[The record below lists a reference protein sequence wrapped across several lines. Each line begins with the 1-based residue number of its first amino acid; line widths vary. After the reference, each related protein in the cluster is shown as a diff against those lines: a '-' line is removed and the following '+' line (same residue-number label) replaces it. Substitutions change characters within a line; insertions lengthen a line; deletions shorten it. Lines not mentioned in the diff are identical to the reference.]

1 MPKISYASVPL
12 MDTVLYHSY
21 TKRGSEPFNK
31 TEYIMYQQQEARRS
45 GVLSKK
51 TRSMSLNLS

>member
-1 MPKISYASVPL
+1 